1 MSFMP
6 APDRLKKCCSVNTAI
21 KSTSVFLPSLAQS
34 YVSRDVSVLGG
45 ELEDQSCGVIEGTE
59 EDLSIKHS
67 EKHPQA

>member
-1 MSFMP
+1 MLQCERRYQVYICVS
-6 APDRLKKCCSVNTAI
+6 AI
-21 KSTSVFLPSLAQS
+21 ASTELREPGCFSA
-34 YVSRDVSVLGG
+34 RG